1 MKKIDFAKL
10 TPHLVA
16 IVIMVIITF
25 AYFHPL
31 LEGKKLFQSDITH
44 WKGMS
49 KEILDY
55 RASTG
60 KEALWTN
67 SMFGGMPAYQISVK
81 HHSNFIAFF
90 DKVFTLNLPHPAGL
104 VFLYF
109 IGFYILLVSLRV
121 NPWLAIGGALAY
133 AFSSYFLIIIE
144 AGHNSKAHAIGYMAP
159 VIAGILMTFRGKIYL
174 GSLLTAL
181 FLSLELKAN
190 HLQITYYLMLIVLLL
205 GICVFID
212 SLKNKKIKEFIKAS
226 GFLIV
231 AAILALAT
239 NITNLWSTWEY
250 GKDTIR
256 GKTELTTEKENRTS
270 GLDKDYA
277 TQWSY
282 GIAETYTLMI
292 PNAKGGASDA
302 LGNNEKAMR
311 GIDPQIANNIAGQNH
326 YWGDQ
331 PFTSGPVYVGAIIV
345 FLFIL
350 GLFVTKGN
358 TRWWLLAVVV
368 LSILLSWGKNFMP
381 LTDFFLHYVPGYN
394 KFRAVSMILV
404 MANFAIP
411 LLAIL
416 GLQAIFDN
424 KDILLKNRKPLWISL
439 GITGGLTLLF
449 YILPDTFFSF
459 LSQSEIAAIDQQRQT
474 LDSSQLQGFDQ
485 IVSNLKAA
493 RINIFKADALRSL
506 LLILAAAALVY
517 TWLNTKLNKAYIYA
531 GFALLVVIDMIPV
544 ASRYLNKDDFQ
555 SRSLVANPYKP
566 TEADQLILKDTDP
579 NFRVFNLTVST
590 FQDASTSYFHKSIG
604 GYHGAKLRRYQE
616 IIDHHIVKNNMNVL
630 NMLNTKYF
638 IIPGQDRRPEIQ
650 INFDALG
657 NAWFVSEIKT
667 VDNADQEIN
676 ALTDF
681 NPAVTAVVDKRFN
694 NLIGNFKPA
703 VDSTS
708 SIKLTKYAP
717 NKLNYTY
724 QSNIDQLAVFS
735 EIYYDKGWKAF
746 IDNKP
751 APHFRVNYILR
762 GMIVPAGN
770 HEIEFRFEPA
780 VYYTGNIIA
789 SVSSIILLLLA
800 AFYIFTEVK
809 KCNSGKLAANN
820 NVAKESKSIT
830 GNSKA

>member
-1 MKKIDFAKL
+1 MKKIDFKKL
-10 TPHLVA
+10 TPHLIA

-31 LEGKKLFQSDITH
+31 LDGKKLFQSDITH

-81 HHSNFIAFF
+81 HTSNIIGFF
-90 DKVFTLNLPHPAGL
+90 DKIFTFSLPHPANL
-104 VFLYF
+104 LFLYF
-109 IGFYILLVSLRV
+109 IGFYILLISLRV
-121 NPWLAIGGALAY
+121 NPWLAIGGALAF
-133 AFSSYFLIIIE
+133 AFSSYSLIILE

-159 VIAGILMTFRGKIYL
+159 VLAGILLTFRGKIYL
-174 GSLLTAL
+174 GSILTAL

-190 HLQITYYLMLIVLLL
+190 HLQITYYLLLIVLLL

-212 SLKNKKIKEFIKAS
+212 SVRNKKINEFIKAS

-231 AAILALAT
+231 AAILAVAT

-250 GKDTIR
+250 GKETIR

-282 GIAETYTLMI
+282 GIGETFTLLI

-302 LGNNEKAMR
+302 LGNDEKAMK
-311 GIDPQIANNIAGQNH
+311 GIDPQVANSIAGQNH

-331 PFTSGPVYVGAIIV
+331 PFTSGPVYVGAIIM

-368 LSILLSWGKNFMP
+368 LSIVLAWGKNFMP

-394 KFRAVSMILV
+394 KFRAVSMTLV
-404 MANFAIP
+404 MANLAIP

-416 GLQAIFDN
+416 GLQAILNNRDVLLRN
-424 KDILLKNRKPLWISL
+424 KKPLWISL

-459 LSQSEIAAIDQQRQT
+459 LSQGEIGAIEQQRQS
-474 LDSSQLQGFDQ
+474 LDSNQLQGFDLV
-485 IVSNLKAA
+485 VSNLKAA
-493 RINIFKADALRSL
+493 RINVFKADALRSL
-506 LLILAAAALVY
+506 LLVLAAAGLIY
-517 TWLNTKLNKAYIYA
+517 TWLYTKLNKGYFFA
-531 GFALLVVIDMIPV
+531 GFALLVIIDMIPV

-555 SRSLVANPYKP
+555 NRSMVANPYKP
-566 TEADQLILKDTDP
+566 TEADQIILKDTDP
-579 NFRVFNLTVST
+579 NFRVYNLTVST

-638 IIPGQDRRPEIQ
+638 IVPGADKRPEIQ
-650 INFDALG
+650 INFEALG
-657 NAWFVSEIKT
+657 NAWFVSEVKT

-681 NPAVTAVVDKRFN
+681 NPANTAVVDKRFS
-694 NLIGNFKPA
+694 NLIAGFKP
-703 VDSTS
+703 VIDSTAT
-708 SIKLTKYAP
+708 IKLTKYAP
-717 NKLNYTY
+717 NKLNYTT
-724 QSNIDQLAVFS
+724 QSNSDQLAVFS

-751 APHFRVNYILR
+751 TPHFRVNYILR
-762 GMIVPAGN
+762 GMVVPAGN
-770 HEIEFRFEPA
+770 HTIEFRFEPS
-780 VYYTGNIIA
+780 VYYTGNIIS
-789 SVSSIILLLLA
+789 SVSSIIILLLA
-800 AFYIFTEVK
+800 AVYIFLEFK
-809 KCNSGKLAANN
+809 KKNSGAAIVKEDETKDSKPVSKKL
-820 NVAKESKSIT
+820 K
-830 GNSKA
+830 G